1 MSSTPTRDPKLE
13 SQGQDSASNR
23 QSNQGGVQLGERE
36 QRQASDRSPISASVV
51 QQVVREEGE
60 RELERSAAALLCSAL
75 AAGLSMGFSL
85 VAQGLLHT
93 YIPNTPWRPL
103 IEGFGYSLGF
113 LIVVLGRQQ
122 LFTENTLTVII
133 PLLAHFNRET
143 FMKVARL
150 WGLVLLANLVGAF
163 LFALLI
169 SHTPVFSSDV
179 QRSFVELSQ
188 KALTGDFGTLIVKG
202 VFAGW
207 LIALMVWLLPFA
219 DTTRLQTI
227 IIITYIVGIGSFAHV
242 IVDSVN
248 AFYLVNLGK
257 MSLWVALGIYLL
269 PTLIGNVIGG
279 VSLVAVLNYGQVI
292 GEPKEKQSQGRNDGH

>member
-1 MSSTPTRDPKLE
+1 MSTPTQNDAR
-13 SQGQDSASNR
+13 SQNERQDGHSNGQ
-23 QSNQGGVQLGERE
+23 QVQLSEQE
-36 QRQASDRSPISASVV
+36 QRQTSDRAPISALVV
-51 QQVVREEGE
+51 QQVIREEGE
-60 RELERSAAALLCSAL
+60 RELERPAAALLCSAL

-85 VAQGLLHT
+85 VARGLLHT
-93 YIPNTPWRPL
+93 YMPNTLWRPL
-103 IEGFGYSLGF
+103 VEGFGYSLGF

-169 SHTPVFSSDV
+169 AHTPVFSPDV

-188 KALTGDFGTLIVKG
+188 KALTGSFGVLILKG

-227 IIITYIVGIGSFAHV
+227 IIITYIVGIGEFAHI

-248 AFYLVNLGK
+248 AFYLVNLGQ
-257 MSLWVALGIYLL
+257 MSLWVALGNYLL
-269 PTLIGNVIGG
+269 PTLIGNIIGG
-279 VSLVAVLNYGQVI
+279 VSFVAVLNYGQVI
-292 GEPKEKQSQGRNDGH
+292 GEPKENQS

>member
-1 MSSTPTRDPKLE
+1 MSSTPTRNPNVE
-13 SQGQDSASNR
+13 NQGQDSAFNR

-36 QRQASDRSPISASVV
+36 QHQARDRSPISALVV

-60 RELERSAAALLCSAL
+60 RELERSVPALLCSAL

-85 VAQGLLHT
+85 AAQGLLYT
-93 YIPNTPWRPL
+93 YLPNTLWRPL
-103 IEGFGYSLGF
+103 IVCFGYSLGF
-113 LIVVLGRQQ
+113 LIVILGRQQ

-163 LFALLI
+163 LFGLLI
-169 SHTPVFSSDV
+169 AHTPVFSPDV
-179 QRSFVELSQ
+179 QRSFIELSQ
-188 KALTGDFGTLIVKG
+188 KALTGSFGTIIIKG

-227 IIITYIVGIGSFAHV
+227 IIVTYIVGIGSFAHI
-242 IVDSVN
+242 IVDSVD

-257 MSLWVALGIYLL
+257 MSLWAALGVYLL
-269 PTLIGNVIGG
+269 PTLIGNIIGG

-292 GEPKEKQSQGRNDGH
+292 GEPKKNQSQGR